1 MTDEKK
7 REFTRRLSQCN
18 KSEMIVIQYEIFFAY
33 LDDACD
39 SFELGG
45 EPFKAA
51 ISHADAVLERLQGSL
66 DFKYD
71 LAKQLYP
78 LYNYCRRQLAMARA
92 THKKKPLSN
101 ARNVMNKLYEA
112 FAQIAREDQSPPIM
126 QNTQAVYAGYTY
138 GRNALNEAV
147 MDGVDINT
155 QSRGFLA

>member
-7 REFTRRLSQCN
+7 KEFTRRLAQCN
-18 KSEMIVIQYEIFFAY
+18 RSEMIVIQYDIFFTY
-33 LDDACD
+33 LDDAND

-51 ISHADAVLERLQGSL
+51 INNGDAVLERLQGSL
-66 DFKYD
+66 DFKYE

-78 LYNYCRRQLAMARA
+78 LYNYCRRQLALAKA

-112 FAQIAREDQSPPIM
+112 FAQIAKEDESPPMM
-126 QNTQAVYAGYTY
+126 QNAQEVYAGYTY
-138 GRNALNEAV
+138 GRNALNETTV
-147 MDGVDINT
+147 DGIDITNE
-155 QSRGFLA
+155 SRGFLA